1 MPKVTP
7 KYKPSVLII
16 LDGWGVAPDS
26 PGNAIA
32 KAKTPNMTKYVGSY
46 PTAVVSSFGDAV
58 GLSWGEMGNSEVG
71 HLNIGAGFV
80 FYQNLPRINKEI
92 SSGEFFTNEILL
104 KAVEHV
110 KKYKSKFHLMGLV
123 SNGGV
128 HGHIEHLFALLQFCK
143 DQGLSEV
150 YLHAFLD
157 GRDAVFNS
165 GRVFI
170 NDAIKKAEAFGI
182 KLIIATMSGRYFAM
196 DRDNRWDRVGQA
208 YDAIVHGQSEHM
220 SDQPPVEVLEQSY
233 ENKVFDEEFPPTV
246 FTENNKPLGIVE
258 DKDSVIFFNFRSDR
272 SREMTKAIVV
282 PHFDK
287 VAHKKEMPN
296 LFFATMVQYE
306 DGLPCDV
313 LYPPIKV
320 VMPLAKVIS
329 DVGLT
334 QYHIAETEKYAHV
347 TFFINGGQEVQFA
360 GEERKMIASPK
371 VSSYDQAPE
380 MKAKEI
386 ADDVIKQIQAE
397 KFDFYIIN
405 FANPDMVAHTGNL
418 KASIKANETVDKHVG
433 RIVESV
439 LAHNG
444 LVCITADHGNTEE
457 LLNLQTDAIDKEH
470 STYPV
475 PFIII
480 ANDLEGKSLGFPEGA
495 GTDLSLV
502 PASGILADVA
512 PTILK
517 LMGVEIPPEM
527 TGTPLV

>member
-1 MPKVTP
+1 MAKITP
-7 KYKPSVLII
+7 RYKPTVLII
-16 LDGWGVAPDS
+16 LDGWGIAPDS
-26 PGNAIA
+26 PGNAIT
-32 KAKTPNMTKYVGSY
+32 KAKTPNMTRYVGSY
-46 PTAVVSSFGDAV
+46 PTAVVGSYGDAV

-92 SSGEFFTNEILL
+92 ASGDFFTNAVLL
-104 KAVEHV
+104 KSIEHV
-110 KKYKSKFHLMGLV
+110 KKNKSKLDLMGLV

-128 HGHIEHLFALLQFCK
+128 HAHIEHIFALLQMCK
-143 DQGLSEV
+143 DNGLDTV
-150 YLHAFLD
+150 YLHAILD

-165 GRVFI
+165 GKVFI
-170 NDAIKKAEAFGI
+170 NDVIKKAEALGI
-182 KLIIATMSGRYFAM
+182 KLIIASMSGRYFAM

-208 YDAIVHGQSEHM
+208 YDAIVLGKSEHM
-220 SDQPPVEVLEQSY
+220 TDQPPVVVLEQSY

-246 FTENNKPLGIVE
+246 FTQNNKPLGIIE
-258 DKDSVIFFNFRSDR
+258 DNDAVIFFNYRADR
-272 SREMTKAIVV
+272 AREIARAIVV

-287 VAHKKEMPN
+287 VPNKKELPN
-296 LFFATMVQYE
+296 LLFVTMTEYE
-306 DGLPCDV
+306 ENLPCEV
-313 LYPPIKV
+313 VFSPIKV
-320 VMPLAKVIS
+320 VMPIAKVIS
-329 DVGLT
+329 EAGLT

-347 TFFINGGQEVQFA
+347 TFFINGGEEVQFP

-397 KFDFYIIN
+397 KYDFYVIN

-418 KASIKANETVDKHVG
+418 KASIKAAEVVDKQVG

-444 LVCITADHGNTEE
+444 LACITADHGNCEE

-480 ANDLEGKSLGFPEGA
+480 ASDLEGKTLGFPEGA

-512 PTILK
+512 PTVLK
-517 LMGVEIPPEM
+517 LMGVDIPPEM

>member
-1 MPKVTP
+1 MVKITP
-7 KYKPSVLII
+7 KYKPAVLII

-26 PGNAIA
+26 PGNAIT
-32 KAKTPNMTKYVGSY
+32 KAKTPNMTKYEGSY
-46 PTAVVSSFGDAV
+46 PTAVISSYGDAV
-58 GLSWGEMGNSEVG
+58 GLRWGEMGNSEVG

-92 SSGEFFTNEILL
+92 TSGEFFKNEVLL
-104 KAVEHV
+104 QAVEYA
-110 KKYKSKFHLMGLV
+110 KKNRSKIHLMGLV

-128 HGHIEHLFALLQFCK
+128 HSHIDHLLALLQFCK
-143 DQGLSEV
+143 DQGLNEV

-165 GRVFI
+165 GKVFI
-170 NDAIKKAEAFGI
+170 NDAIKRAEELGI
-182 KLIIATMSGRYFAM
+182 KLNIATMSGRYFAM
-196 DRDNRWDRVGQA
+196 DRDNRWERVGQV
-208 YDAIVHGQSEHM
+208 YDAMIYGKSEHLT
-220 SDQPPVEVLEQSY
+220 DQAPLDVLEQSY
-233 ENKVFDEEFPPTV
+233 SNKVYDEEFPPTV
-246 FTENNKPLGIVE
+246 FTANNKPVGVI
-258 DKDSVIFFNFRSDR
+258 DGKDAVVFFNFRSDR
-272 SREMTKAIVV
+272 AREITKAIVV

-287 VAHKKEMPN
+287 IADKKELPN
-296 LFFATMVQYE
+296 LFFATMTEYE
-306 DGLPCDV
+306 ENLPV
-313 LYPPIKV
+313 KVMLAPIKV
-320 VMPLAKVIS
+320 VMPITKVIS
-329 DVGLT
+329 DSGLT

-347 TFFINGGQEVQFA
+347 TFFINGGEEVQFP
-360 GEERKMIASPK
+360 GEERKMIVSQK
-371 VSSYDQAPE
+371 VTSYDQAPE
-380 MKAKEI
+380 MRAKEI
-386 ADDVIKQIQAE
+386 ADDVIKQIQSE
-397 KFDFYIIN
+397 KYDFYVIN

-418 KASIKANETVDKHVG
+418 KASIKANEVTDKQVG

-444 LVCITADHGNTEE
+444 LVCVTADHGNAEE
-457 LLNLQTDAIDKEH
+457 LLNLQTNAIDKEH

-517 LMGVEIPPEM
+517 LMGVDIPPEM